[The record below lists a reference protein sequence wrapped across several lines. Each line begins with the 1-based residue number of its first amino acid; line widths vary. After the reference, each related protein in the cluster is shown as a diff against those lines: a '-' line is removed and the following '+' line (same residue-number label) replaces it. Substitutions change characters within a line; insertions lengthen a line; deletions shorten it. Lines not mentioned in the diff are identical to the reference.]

1 MVFLGCLTL
10 IKKYNS
16 IAVVYRYDKLF
27 QNSLRWCKKS
37 ILRLSEVC
45 CTSVD
50 LAPHFHCLLNIA
62 STFLLLQFLDL
73 RKTLFRQQ

>member
-27 QNSLRWCKKS
+27 C
-37 ILRLSEVC
+37 
-45 CTSVD
+45 SVD
-50 LAPHFHCLLNIA
+50 LAPHFHCLSNIV
-62 STFLLLQFLDL
+62 SKFLLLKFLDL